1 MHIET
6 SLPLKSSGK
15 GIMVDVVLHEIR

>member
-15 GIMVDVVLHEIR
+15 GIMVNVVLHEIR